1 MNRYKQRE
9 QALLLVFESQFSD
22 EDRDTICTLFE
33 ENIEELGDYSKALFS
48 GVFDNTEALDE
59 KITEF
64 SKGWRLQRIPKINI
78 AILRVAIYEILYVD
92 EVPSSVAVNEAVEL
106 AKKYSG
112 SEDPAFIN
120 GILGAVVRSIS

>member
-9 QALLLVFESQFSD
+9 QALLLVFERLFTDDSN
-22 EDRDTICTLFE
+22 EVICQTYE
-33 ENIEELGDYSKALFS
+33 ESFEELGDYSKQLFC
-48 GVFDNTEALDE
+48 GVSDNAELLDS

-78 AILRVAIYEILYVD
+78 AILELAIYEILFVD

-112 SEDPAFIN
+112 DEDASFIN
-120 GILGAVVRSIS
+120 GILGSLLRSKE